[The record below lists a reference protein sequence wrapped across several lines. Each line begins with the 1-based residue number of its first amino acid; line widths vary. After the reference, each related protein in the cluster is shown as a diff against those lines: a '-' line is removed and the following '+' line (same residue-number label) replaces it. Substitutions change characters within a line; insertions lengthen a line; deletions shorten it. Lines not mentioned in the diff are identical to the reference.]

1 MFCGSCGSEYIGNP
15 KFCGKCGAAIPQTKR
30 ITEDNKDKGYNQDK
44 INALKTELKELK
56 AQEEVKKL
64 NSEIDPNRKKTQPF
78 SGPLR
83 LNGFFLTL
91 IAAFSV
97 PVGGATLSKYLDGPI
112 FSILYPLLGGSEAFA
127 KLISYILSTIISSV
141 IILVPVAMIIAL
153 ICELINGIINSF
165 RE

>member
-1 MFCGSCGSEYIGNP
+1 MFCSSCGFEYQGNP
-15 KFCGKCGAAIPQTKR
+15 KFCGKCGVAISQKKR
-30 ITEDNKDKGYNQDK
+30 ITEDLINKDPFESKVSNQYP
-44 INALKTELKELK
+44 KE
-56 AQEEVKKL
+56 
-64 NSEIDPNRKKTQPF
+64 SIDPNRKKTQPF

-112 FSILYPLLGGSEAFA
+112 FSILYPLLGGSEAVA
-127 KLISYILSTIISSV
+127 KLITFMLSTIISGV